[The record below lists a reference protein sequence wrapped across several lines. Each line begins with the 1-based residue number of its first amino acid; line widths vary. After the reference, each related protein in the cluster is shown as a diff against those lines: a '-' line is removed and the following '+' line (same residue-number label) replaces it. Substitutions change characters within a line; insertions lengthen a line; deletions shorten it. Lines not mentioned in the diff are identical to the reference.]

1 MNKEAKRILIEIL
14 QDYYDGGDS
23 SIFNFYVPWTPERE
37 EFLRSIKSDTECDF
51 ELVIE
56 REQSHMNPES
66 IIIQGIDT
74 VVRYFIKVLKKEIK
88 DEINSKDGTGVLR
101 VDMPVGDPNRIGT
114 ERL

>member
-23 SIFNFYVPWTPERE
+23 SVFDFYIPWTPERE
-37 EFLRSIKSDTECDF
+37 AEVGRIQMDDECHFDI
-51 ELVIE
+51 VIN
-56 REQSHMNPES
+56 REKPHMNPEW
-66 IIIQGIDT
+66 IVIRGIDT
-74 VVRYFIKVLKKEIK
+74 AVRYFIKVLKEEIK
-88 DEINSKDGTGVLR
+88 DEINSKDGTGIVR